1 MSRKKNTLKDLDEF
15 LKQQAATLVN
25 PTPLSEKV
33 GKEKPVKKEA
43 GVRAEKASPE
53 IQKTPAENVGDISSE
68 KLLKNLIALA
78 DQQGELFR
86 HTLYE
91 LIIRV
96 VESRGE
102 YSPEDRMLINTAL
115 YLKSGDQWK
124 DIIREYWRNKA
135 LRS

>member
-33 GKEKPVKKEA
+33 GKEKAVIKEA
-43 GVRAEKASPE
+43 GGRV
-53 IQKTPAENVGDISSE
+53 ENVSPAIRKTATENVSFEEIS
-68 KLLKNLIALA
+68 KNLITLA
-78 DQQGELFR
+78 NEQPDTFR
-86 HTLYE
+86 DNLYD

-124 DIIREYWRNKA
+124 DVIRAYWRNRA
-135 LRS
+135 PRS